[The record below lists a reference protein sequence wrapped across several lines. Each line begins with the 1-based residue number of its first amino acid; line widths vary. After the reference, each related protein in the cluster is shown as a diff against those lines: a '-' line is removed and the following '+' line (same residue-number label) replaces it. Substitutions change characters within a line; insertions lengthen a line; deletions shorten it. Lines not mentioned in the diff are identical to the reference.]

1 MIVDVDHAKRME
13 LLVSLMRLEPD
24 KSMKKLQREALKYYP
39 LYYNNSIRMW
49 MGSNIAMK
57 AAEILNKEEGLI

>member
-1 MIVDVDHAKRME
+1 MLFDADYNKRME
-13 LLVSLMRLEPD
+13 LLVSLMRLDPH

-39 LYYNNSIRMW
+39 LYYNNFIRLW
-49 MGSNIAMK
+49 MSSKTAGR

>member
-49 MGSNIAMK
+49 MGSYIAMK